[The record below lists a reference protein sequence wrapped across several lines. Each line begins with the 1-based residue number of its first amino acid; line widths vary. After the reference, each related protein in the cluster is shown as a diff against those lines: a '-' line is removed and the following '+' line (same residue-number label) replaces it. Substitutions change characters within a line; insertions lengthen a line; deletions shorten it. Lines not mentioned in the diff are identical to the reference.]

1 IGVAHARQRPR
12 RTTNDTSGTLSYQAM
27 GAPQPGHAERGAHR
41 LRLSGSR
48 AITTFRKLPRT
59 RPKSTTTARGIS
71 EGMPRA
77 DVPRRRGLQLAKD
90 REVLAHFHD
99 VARVTIREDEPD
111 ARLRRERLLLGGPA
125 KFLDGFVGAADD
137 REGAGEQH
145 ARDHDARV
153 EHHRAPLHP

>member
-1 IGVAHARQRPR
+1 M
-12 RTTNDTSGTLSYQAM
+12 S
-27 GAPQPGHAERGAHR
+27 APQPGHAERGAHR

-71 EGMPRA
+71 EVMPRD
-77 DVPRRRGLQLAKD
+77 DVPLRRGMQLAKD

-111 ARLRRERLLLGGPA
+111 ARLRRERLLLGGRRNSVMA
-125 KFLDGFVGAADD
+125 SS
-137 REGAGEQH
+137 
-145 ARDHDARV
+145 
-153 EHHRAPLHP
+153 